1 MKRNIV
7 SLLAVGALVLAL
19 SPALAFA
26 APASAKPSL
35 PARIDYQSLLSLL
48 QEPSSRLLLLDVRTA
63 EEYVAGHIPG
73 AVLAPYDSLEA
84 GFREPDKGRPIV
96 VYCRSGRRSAIALET
111 LRRMG
116 YTNLSDFGA
125 VDNWKG
131 RLAR

>member
-7 SLLAVGALVLAL
+7 TLLAIGALIVAL
-19 SPALAFA
+19 SPAYA
-26 APASAKPSL
+26 APATSQPRL
-35 PARIDYQSLLSLL
+35 PARIDYKSLSSLLE
-48 QEPSSRLLLLDVRTA
+48 EPSSRLLLLDVRTA
-63 EEYVAGHIPG
+63 EEFGAGHIPG
-73 AVLAPYDSLEA
+73 AVLAPYDSLET
-84 GFREPDKGRPIV
+84 GFREPDKGRPVV